1 MTYVR
6 NLHFEETPNY
16 DYMRDLMTEALRSVN
31 EIEDGEYDWMLL
43 NDRRGFDSTNKKPNL
58 HGYGHPNPPRRSKQQ
73 PSGTGAAVTPA
84 ASGGATKGA
93 SNTPAAGASAAAT
106 GATLNGANVPP
117 AGANGTGAANNTASG
132 ANATSAGAAAA
143 AAGAAGDAKA
153 SEAPKAPKNY
163 QDNNQYA
170 SAREN
175 AQPRPDQSEDESSKA
190 RCFGCCS

>member
-1 MTYVR
+1 
-6 NLHFEETPNY
+6 
-16 DYMRDLMTEALRSVN
+16 MRDLMTEALRSVN

-84 ASGGATKGA
+84 ASGGAIKGA

-132 ANATSAGAAAA
+132 ANTTSAGAAAA